1 MGDVLTVQ
9 VVSYLFSL
17 SLHFP
22 QRQSEKWKLLKQKKK
37 FCPENFV
44 KMKCQTTTFM
54 WEEKMHSEFQLG
66 MAVTCSH

>member
-22 QRQSEKWKLLKQKKK
+22 QRQSEKLKLLKQKKK

-54 WEEKMHSEFQLG
+54 WEGKKCIQNFSLEWQ
-66 MAVTCSH
+66 